1 MIKAMIKE
9 PLKDVKIVEIEGDYD
24 SIRGSVKGLIE
35 GIYDLE
41 EHNIMIWGNEE
52 SKLEHMMP
60 NLYIYDYQDI
70 ACGTLLFMN
79 YETEENGDETTA
91 DLTEEQINI
100 IKTYCSENKI
110 EERDA
115 LILLERIKEAF

>member
-9 PLKDVKIVEIEGDYD
+9 PLKDVRIVEIKGDYD
-24 SIRGSVKGLIE
+24 SISGSVKGLIE

-79 YETEENGDETTA
+79 YEAEENGDETTT

-115 LILLERIKEAF
+115 LILLKRIKEAF